1 MKKLCSLQE
10 AAAVV
15 KDRDRIMVG
24 GFGLSGTPLSL
35 LESIVRF
42 SKATD
47 LTTISNNCG
56 DPGRGLGRLLL
67 EGRIRKAIGSF
78 FTGNPDVSRFKQEGR
93 LEVELLPQGT
103 LAEALRLGGAGIP
116 AFYTPTGYGT
126 LLANGKETKEFDGQM
141 FVLER
146 TLNANVAFIKAHKA
160 DEYGNLVYRKTAQ
173 NFNPLMAMA
182 ADIVIAEVD
191 EVVPL
196 GALTSDSIVT
206 PHIFVD
212 WVVLT
217 DPTIQA

>member
-1 MKKLCSLQE
+1 MKKLCSLQQ
-10 AAAVV
+10 AASVI
-15 KDRDRIMVG
+15 KDGDRIMVG

-103 LAEALRLGGAGIP
+103 LAE
-116 AFYTPTGYGT
+116 
-126 LLANGKETKEFDGQM
+126 GKETKEFDGQM

-146 TLNANVAFIKAHKA
+146 TLKANVAIIKAHKA
-160 DEYGNLVYRKTAQ
+160 DEYGNLIYRKTAQ

-182 ADIVIAEVD
+182 ADIVVAEVD
-191 EVVPL
+191 EIVPL

-217 DPTIQA
+217 DREIQA